1 LLGRRAGG
9 RVVASPA
16 RSRLSPS
23 LFSPVEDALAGVED
37 IARALAGRERVRLAV
52 TGLSR
57 AGKTVFLTSLVANLL
72 AAGRGARTLP
82 ALEAAAGGRLRS
94 ARIVPAETQS
104 TPRFDAAGHL
114 RALAAD
120 PPRWPER
127 TDDLSTLEI
136 ALELDPRS
144 LFGQARAMLA
154 GPRRV
159 TLELLDYPGEWLLD
173 LPMLAQS
180 YGDWSRETL
189 ARLRR
194 GKRAEA
200 CAPFLAFVDA
210 LPAAAPA
217 DESLARQGF
226 AHYRDALRRCRDALG
241 FRFLQPGRALNPGPR
256 GEAPLMWFFPLPE
269 SVYGELAALMRR
281 RHEAYLD
288 DARQQFFDPYFRRFH
303 RQAVL
308 VDALGALH
316 AGEEAFDDTAEAL
329 AAIAGSLRG
338 GLGLFDLLTG
348 QGVRRVG
355 FAATKADHVPSRAR
369 EALLGL
375 LGDLV
380 GRDPAGPLDA
390 ATSVHAIAAIR
401 CTEDDVGT
409 LEGHKVAVV
418 RGVRMDNGRSEKV
431 FPGEVPL
438 RRPDGAF
445 WDHPFFEMP
454 LFQPPRLSG
463 DGSAGIPHL
472 GLDALLAA
480 LVGDLL

>member
-1 LLGRRAGG
+1 
-9 RVVASPA
+9 VASG
-16 RSRLSPS
+16 L
-23 LFSPVEDALAGVED
+23 LSPVEDAIAGFGD
-37 IARALAGRERVRLAV
+37 LARALAGRDRVRLAV

-72 AAGRGARTLP
+72 AAGQGARTLP
-82 ALEAAAGGRLRS
+82 ALEAAAGGRLRG
-94 ARIVPAETQS
+94 ARLVPALTQS

-114 RALAAD
+114 LALAAD

-136 ALELDPRS
+136 ALTLDPRS
-144 LFGQARAMLA
+144 MLGQARAMFA
-154 GPRRV
+154 GPRQV

-173 LPMLAQS
+173 LPMLSQP
-180 YGDWSRETL
+180 YDTWSRETL

-194 GKRAEA
+194 GRRAEA
-200 CAPFLAFVDA
+200 AAAFLAFVDA

-217 DESLARQGF
+217 EEALARQGF
-226 AHYRDALRRCRDALG
+226 ALYRDALRTCRDRLG

-256 GEAPLMWFFPLPE
+256 GEAPLLWFFPLPHAE
-269 SVYGELAALMRR
+269 GSELAELMAR
-281 RHEAYLD
+281 RHAAYLAD
-288 DARQQFFDPYFRRFH
+288 QRAAFFDPFFRRFH

-329 AAIAGSLRG
+329 AAVAASLRG

-348 QGVRRVG
+348 QGVRRVA
-355 FAATKADHVPSRAR
+355 FAATKADHVPSRTR

-390 ATSVHAIAAIR
+390 ATSVHAVASIR
-401 CTEDDVGT
+401 CTEDDVAT
-409 LEGHKVAVV
+409 LEGRPVAAV
-418 RGVRMDNGRSEKV
+418 RGVLLDGGRSARV
-431 FPGEVPL
+431 YPGEVPL
-438 RRPDGAF
+438 RRPGAGF
-445 WDHPFFEMP
+445 WEHAFFEMP
-454 LFQPPRLSG
+454 VFQPPRLEG
-463 DGSAGIPHL
+463 DGRAGIPHL
-472 GLDALLAA
+472 GVDALLAA
-480 LVGDLL
+480 LIGDLL